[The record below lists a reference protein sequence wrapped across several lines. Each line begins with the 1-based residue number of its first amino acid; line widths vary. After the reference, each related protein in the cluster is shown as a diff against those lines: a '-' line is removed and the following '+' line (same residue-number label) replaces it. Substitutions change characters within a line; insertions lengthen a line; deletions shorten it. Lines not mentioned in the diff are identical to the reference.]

1 MHAYMPTDGIHIHVC
16 IYSCIHAHLYT
27 FVTYVQIYIH
37 NVYTLC
43 VCVPARVL
51 RYEAKNSM
59 RLC

>member
-37 NVYTLC
+37 NMCALIHPCVYTVC
-43 VCVPARVL
+43 VCTCTCI
-51 RYEAKNSM
+51 KI
-59 RLC
+59 